1 MRRRIIEQELEG
13 GGGQFSVPSLDS
25 NVQLVMIEKSGGTTY
40 PLKLKDGSIIQ
51 SISLVSAGASS
62 KFFYNSQI
70 SGYVFSSGSTVTMN
84 IISTYGLEIQ
94 CFSLVGDVCSIYI
107 DYIPAPTQI
116 YPQLPASSEFQVT
129 ANDENVMIDD
139 MYIKPEYGSILYW
152 LWYQP
157 ISQPDTFATIS
168 FGFKASVVPN

>member
-1 MRRRIIEQELEG
+1 MG
-13 GGGQFSVPSLDS
+13 GGRDIISVPSLDS

-40 PLKLKDGSIIQ
+40 PLKLQDGSTIQ
-51 SISLVSAGASS
+51 SISLVSAGTSS

-70 SGYVFSSGSTVTMN
+70 GGYTFSSGSTVTMN

-94 CFSLVGDVCSIYI
+94 CFSLIGDVCSIYA
-107 DYIPAPTQI
+107 DYIPAPMQI
-116 YPQLPASSEFQVT
+116 HPQLPASSEFQVT
-129 ANDENVMIDD
+129 SNDGNVMIED
-139 MYIKPEYGSILYW
+139 MYIKPGYSSVLYW

-168 FGFKASVVPN
+168 FGFKSSTVPN